1 MSPALD
7 ASMGKIDEQ
16 LPTLN
21 CALLVQLGTQHFE
34 AEEEDCDREQ
44 NSDAEANSPDCRE
57 VVFSGGGK
65 YNQKHRNRKRTAEL
79 AKAS

>member
-7 ASMGKIDEQ
+7 ASMGK

-34 AEEEDCDREQ
+34 PEEEDSDREQ
-44 NSDAEANSPDCRE
+44 NSDPEANSPDRRE

-65 YNQKHRNRKRTAEL
+65 YYQKHCNGKRTAEL